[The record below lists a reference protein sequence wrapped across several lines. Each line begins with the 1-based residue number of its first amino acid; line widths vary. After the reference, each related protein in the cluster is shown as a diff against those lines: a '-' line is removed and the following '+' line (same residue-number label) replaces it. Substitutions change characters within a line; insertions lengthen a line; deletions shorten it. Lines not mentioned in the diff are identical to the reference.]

1 LAVEKRWTN
10 GWAIDLRV
18 VAPAMR
24 NLKNAS
30 DRSTIDQELGLLGG
44 GWRASL
50 APAFGLVLD
59 AGGGV
64 YRLGARGEGRQPTP
78 TEKGRKG
85 HYDAEWSGCLYGGA
99 GLALGLGERVG
110 VRLNVDAVVPT
121 RRVEVVF
128 VDQPVASSG
137 YAILAVGLGLFVS
150 L

>member
-1 LAVEKRWTN
+1 LAVEKRWAK

-18 VAPAMR
+18 VAPALR
-24 NLKNAS
+24 TLQNAQ
-30 DRSTIDQELGLLGG
+30 DRSTIDQEIGLLGV

-50 APAFGLVLD
+50 APALGLMIG

-64 YRLGARGEGRQPTP
+64 YRLGARGQGRQPTL
-78 TEKGRKG
+78 TEPGRDG
-85 HYDAEWSGCLYGGA
+85 QYDAEWAGCLYGGA
-99 GLALGLGERVG
+99 GIAVGLGERVT

-137 YAILAVGLGLFVS
+137 SPILAVGLGLFVS